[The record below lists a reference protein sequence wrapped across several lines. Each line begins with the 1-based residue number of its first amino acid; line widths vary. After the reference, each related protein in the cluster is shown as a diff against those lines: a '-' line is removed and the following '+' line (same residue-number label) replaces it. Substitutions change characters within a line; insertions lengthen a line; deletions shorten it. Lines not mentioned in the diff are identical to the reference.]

1 MKNILITLLLIFV
14 LFQTGFAQ
22 KKMKFEEAKEL
33 YSRLAYS
40 EAITLLSDY
49 LKSADNIEAKQLL
62 AQCYVHTNN
71 YEQAENTLAA
81 IVNDSRNT
89 NNTYILCYAKTLQT
103 LGRYNE
109 AADWY
114 TKYLSQNPN
123 SSFAKNQEFA
133 CKNKTTYFGDS
144 LLFLSEHLP
153 FNTDGLD
160 FGACI
165 RKDVFIYTSTGG
177 KTNSKNKNIDLYTDE
192 PFMDIYEVKFDDTAL
207 NFSTAQIFNAG
218 INTKY
223 HEGPLAFSP
232 LGKEVYFTRNDYN
245 PYKSVKKV
253 GCDNDKIINLKIF
266 KAYLENG
273 KWVKDEELSFNSSE
287 YSCGHPTVDFKKQI
301 MYFTSDMP
309 GGYGGTDLWYSKFNG
324 TRWLEP
330 INAGSKINTDGNEMF
345 PYLAAD
351 GILYFSSNGQAGL
364 GGLDI
369 FAATLKNNEV
379 VEVKNLNSPINSSY
393 DDFAFLL
400 RDNGRVGFYS
410 SNRPGG
416 NGNDDIYL
424 IYKNS
429 FNLEGTVIDSRTNLP
444 LANAEVKMSS
454 NNQQL
459 HSFKTD
465 KNGNFKT
472 EVRGLMTYDF
482 WADASNYIP
491 NTNQISIPATKQDQ
505 TYKITIPL
513 QPIVAE
519 ITYFDKLT
527 KLPIANAHSD
537 VTTCQEVQ
545 TSISSADNG
554 KAYMDVLENCKYK
567 LLSNAKG
574 YFPEQSAFEIGEL
587 QDTFRTVVELK
598 PINYDIMTLNNI
610 YYDFDKCYIRPD
622 AVPDL
627 SMLLSF
633 IKANPDAQVELSS
646 HTDARGDD
654 DYNMKLSQC
663 RADAAVEW
671 LNNHGV
677 SKAQITAVG
686 YGESKLLNMCA
697 NDISCTEEEHQ
708 KNRRTEFRVTNA
720 GVITSSQKKDN
731 IYTDRC
737 KNCKF

>member
-1 MKNILITLLLIFV
+1 MKNIFLILILSFV
-14 LFQTGFAQ
+14 FLCTGFAQ
-22 KKMKFEEAKEL
+22 KKMKFEEAKDL
-33 YSRLAYS
+33 ASRLAYS
-40 EAITLLSDY
+40 EAIALLKDY
-49 LKSADNIEAKQLL
+49 LKKSDDIEAKQLL

-71 YEQAENTLAA
+71 YELAEAA
-81 IVNDSRNT
+81 LKDVISDKRTT
-89 NNTYILCYAKTLQT
+89 NSMYKLCYAKTLQT
-103 LGRYNE
+103 LERYDD
-109 AADWY
+109 AAIWY
-114 TKYLSQNPN
+114 SKYLEQEPKST
-123 SSFAKNQEFA
+123 FAKNQLFA
-133 CKNKTTYFGDS
+133 CKNQETYFGDS
-144 LLFLSEHLP
+144 LLFISEHLP
-153 FNTDGLD
+153 FNTDGHD

-165 RKDVFIYTSTGG
+165 RLDEFIYTSTGG
-177 KTNSKNKNIDLYTDE
+177 KSNSSSAKIDNYTNE
-192 PFMDIYEVKFDDTAL
+192 PFMDIYQVKFDDTAL
-207 NFSTAQIFNAG
+207 NFSTTQKFESG
-218 INTKY
+218 INTKF

-232 LGKEVYFTRNDYN
+232 FGKEVYFTRNDYN
-245 PYKSVKKV
+245 PYKNIKKV

-273 KWVKDEELSFNSSE
+273 KWVRDEELPFNSSE

-330 INAGSKINTDGNEMF
+330 INAGAKINTDGNEMF

-351 GILYFSSNGQAGL
+351 GILYFSSNGLAGL

-379 VEVKNLNSPINSSY
+379 ISVKNLNSPINSSY

-400 RDNGRVGFYS
+400 RNNGRVGFYS

-424 IYKNS
+424 IYKNV
-429 FNLEGTVIDSRTNLP
+429 FKLEGKVIDMRTNLP
-444 LANAEVKMSS
+444 LANAEVKMSTS
-454 NNQQL
+454 GKEL
-459 HSFKTD
+459 YTFKTD
-465 KNGNFKT
+465 KAGNFET
-472 EVRGLMTYDF
+472 EVRGSMTYDF

-491 NTNQISIPATKQDQ
+491 NTNQLSVPASKQDQ
-505 TYKITIPL
+505 TYHVTIPL

-519 ITYFDKLT
+519 ITYIDKLT

-537 VTTCQEVQ
+537 VTTCQEVK
-545 TSISSADNG
+545 TSISSTDNG
-554 KAYMDVLENCKYK
+554 KTYLDVLENCKYK

-574 YFPEQSAFEIGEL
+574 YFPEQSAFEIGSL
-587 QDTFRTVVELK
+587 QDTFRTIVELK

-627 SMLLSF
+627 NMLLSF
-633 IKANPDAQVELSS
+633 MKTNPDAQVELSS

-663 RADAAVEW
+663 RADAAVAW
-671 LNNHGV
+671 LINHGV
-677 SKAQITAVG
+677 AKAQITAVG